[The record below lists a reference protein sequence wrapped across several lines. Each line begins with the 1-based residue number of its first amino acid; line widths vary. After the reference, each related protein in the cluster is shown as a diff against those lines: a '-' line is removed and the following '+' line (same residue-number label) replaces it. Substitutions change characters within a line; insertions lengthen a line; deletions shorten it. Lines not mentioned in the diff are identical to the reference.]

1 MDKINMNDKFF
12 HGVKWDDPSAQRRYE
27 ALESILKSGYIL
39 SPIRQGMNSD
49 HGNKIFLSVYP
60 NGDYSSLYCGEE
72 LVRNFFKYDG
82 FDMSKGGFYFIL
94 DSKLKDDYK
103 ITPGNYPNEC
113 TIESEIDLFKYLVG
127 IGNAGCDFRYD
138 IEVGYFLSKYINGE
152 IDIDFLEKELIRIFP
167 KYNFKYILS
176 DILRL
181 DYFLRDDFSFFKENY
196 IKVPIKLEETQFSKY
211 YFHIRDILQE
221 LKLNI
226 NIYDND
232 GNFVDGE
239 KRLLKFRKMK
249 KYLIECNYS
258 KDNYENKIKKLFK

>member
-12 HGVKWDDPSAQRRYE
+12 HGVGWDDPSAQRRYE

-39 SPIRQGMNSD
+39 SPIRQGMDSD

-72 LVRNFFKYDG
+72 RVRNFFEYDG

-138 IEVGYFLSKYINGE
+138 MQAGYYLSKYINEEIGE
-152 IDIDFLEKELIRIFP
+152 SELKEQFKLIFP
-167 KYNFKYILS
+167 EHDFNRALWDYILWGGLHRDFKHFKQVYIDTPS
-176 DILRL
+176 KL
-181 DYFLRDDFSFFKENY
+181 DEPTFKR
-196 IKVPIKLEETQFSKY
+196 Y
-211 YFHIRDILQE
+211 YFHIKDIFNENKRD
-221 LKLNI
+221 I
-226 NIYDND
+226 NIYDNN

-239 KRLLKFRKMK
+239 KRLLKFREMK
-249 KYLIECNYS
+249 KYLSECNYS
-258 KDNYENKIKKLFK
+258 CEKYGEKIKELTK